1 VKFVVMRSGGEP
13 GEVAVNADL
22 VTHVRSASGPF
33 TDIYFRDH
41 RVAVHGSFADVV
53 KRLEYAAAST
63 SGGAREPG

>member
-13 GEVAVNADL
+13 GEVAINADL
-22 VTHVRSASGPF
+22 VTHIRSASGPF

-53 KRLEYAAAST
+53 KRLEYAARGLGQGPT
-63 SGGAREPG
+63 GG

>member
-13 GEVAVNADL
+13 GEVAVNAEL

-41 RVAVHGSFADVV
+41 RVAVHGNFADVV
-53 KRLEYAAAST
+53 KRLEYAAAAGAP
-63 SGGAREPG
+63 GGDKP

>member
-13 GEVAVNADL
+13 GEVAINADL

-41 RVAVHGSFADVV
+41 RVAVHGNFADVV
-53 KRLEYAAAST
+53 KRLEYAANQ
-63 SGGAREPG
+63 GGQAVAQG

>member
-1 VKFVVMRSGGEP
+1 MKFVVMRSGGEP
-13 GEVAVNADL
+13 GEVAINAEL

-53 KRLEYAAAST
+53 KRLEYATRAGDA
-63 SGGAREPG
+63 GIQQA

>member
-13 GEVAVNADL
+13 GEVAINADL

-41 RVAVHGSFADVV
+41 RVAVHGNFADVV
-53 KRLEYAAAST
+53 KRLEYAAA
-63 SGGAREPG
+63 RPGQVPDKA